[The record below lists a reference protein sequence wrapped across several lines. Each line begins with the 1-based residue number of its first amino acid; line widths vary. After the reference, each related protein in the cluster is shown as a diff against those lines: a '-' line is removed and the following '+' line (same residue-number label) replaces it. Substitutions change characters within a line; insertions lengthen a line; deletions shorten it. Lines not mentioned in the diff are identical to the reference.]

1 MQKRSQK
8 RQGSLSSHSLKIV
21 AVTGGVSSGKTT
33 VCRILNQLGAKVI
46 SADEL
51 VHKLLTPQ
59 NPVGQQVIALL
70 GREIVEEEQLDRSKI
85 AKKVFGNP
93 PLLMA
98 LEKILH
104 PAVRAKLA
112 EEIQKEKS
120 CGEVPLLVVEIPLL
134 FEGGFASGYDAI
146 VTVVADEEVSQA
158 RYTAST
164 GYPPEEYKQRMARQM
179 DPFEKALKADYVIT
193 NNGSLQELYEATA
206 KLYNQL
212 TT

>member
-1 MQKRSQK
+1 M
-8 RQGSLSSHSLKIV
+8 LKLRVV

-70 GREIVEEEQLDRSKI
+70 GREIVVEEQVDRSKI

-104 PAVRAKLA
+104 PAVKAVIA

-120 CGEVPLLVVEIPLL
+120 LGEVPLLVVEIPLL

-146 VTVVADEEVSQA
+146 ITVVADEEVSQA

-164 GYPPEEYKQRMARQM
+164 GNPPEDYKQRMARQM

-193 NNGSLQELYEATA
+193 NNGSFQELYEATA

-212 TT
+212 IT